1 MEMKKALGICLGV
14 FFLLVGCNHNIV
26 EREAETGEDS
36 EEQVFVQNYQMDN
49 MSYRLVLPFKQSEA
63 RGMVAATLN
72 NRLDMNRFELGMM
85 NLSKSH
91 FSPNK
96 YYFQEGQYLNKEI
109 SRSWL
114 ARKLEGSALTAAK
127 KEDSTFQNLGLNP
140 SIDTKGKDLETANE
154 DSPIY
159 LASILEQNY
168 LEKNNKDELQLSG
181 ISIGLAMNS
190 VHYFEQEQ
198 GYPRETTISEAE
210 ILKQGKS
217 IAQEIVSRM
226 RTMEG
231 LENVPIFICIF
242 KQEAA
247 SSIQPG
253 VFLAT
258 SLVNKGESSIKSW
271 SQIDENY
278 VTFPSEEASTTYR
291 EDSNT
296 FNNFKSNV
304 EDYFPNYTGMIGT
317 GHYTEGI
324 LREMTITVPVQFY
337 SQTEITG
344 FTQYVTSLVLKY
356 YPKNL
361 QVNIEISSAAG
372 AEAVIT
378 KNRDA
383 DEPNIYIY
391 Q

>member
-1 MEMKKALGICLGV
+1 
-14 FFLLVGCNHNIV
+14 
-26 EREAETGEDS
+26 
-36 EEQVFVQNYQMDN
+36 
-49 MSYRLVLPFKQSEA
+49 
-63 RGMVAATLN
+63 
-72 NRLDMNRFELGMM
+72 
-85 NLSKSH
+85 
-91 FSPNK
+91 
-96 YYFQEGQYLNKEI
+96 
-109 SRSWL
+109 
-114 ARKLEGSALTAAK
+114 
-127 KEDSTFQNLGLNP
+127 
-140 SIDTKGKDLETANE
+140 
-154 DSPIY
+154 
-159 LASILEQNY
+159 
-168 LEKNNKDELQLSG
+168 
-181 ISIGLAMNS
+181 
-190 VHYFEQEQ
+190 
-198 GYPRETTISEAE
+198 
-210 ILKQGKS
+210 
-217 IAQEIVSRM
+217 M